1 MNFPAFADRREG
13 WTRYLFFTGKGGVGK
28 TSLSCATALRLAESG
43 RRVLLVSTDPASNL
57 DEVLGVTL
65 SNTPTV
71 IPGMSGLAALNIDPE
86 EAARAYRERVIGPM
100 RGILPEA
107 ALRSMEEGLSGSCT
121 VEIAAFDEFT
131 GLIGNPDVG
140 TDFNHIVFDTAPTGH
155 TLRLMSLAKA
165 WDQFLDENT
174 SGASCLGPLAGLEK
188 QREIYSKAVETL
200 ADKMLT
206 TLVLVSRPQ
215 AASLREAERTSR
227 ELRELGVANQMLVI
241 NGVFEACSHGDA
253 LATALQRRGDA
264 ALERASGF
272 LGSLPVATVALR
284 PRNIL
289 GVDGLRSIFE
299 VATDPIGGQCAVS
312 AHLSPQSEK
321 WDGTAAFPPDVDL
334 DFGSL
339 DDLIADL
346 SASKRGVI
354 MTMGKGGVGK
364 TTIAAA
370 IAVALAERGQAVHLS
385 TTDPAAHVAEA
396 LAGEVPGLTVGR
408 IDPIAETEAYRR
420 HVLSTAGATMDEASR
435 TLMEEDLRS
444 PCTEEIAV
452 FRAFAR
458 EVARG
463 TDKFVV
469 LDTAPTG
476 HTLLLLDAT
485 ESYQREMNRQARS
498 TQPEEVLRLLE
509 RLRDPEFTRI
519 LLVTLP
525 EATPVHE
532 AAALQEDL
540 RRAQIEPFAWIIN
553 QSLFECGS
561 SDPLLRRREETEHRY
576 LREVVDH
583 LAQRVALIRWQA
595 DEPVGVP
602 ALLALARQT
611 GSTLTLI

>member
-1 MNFPAFADRREG
+1 MIFPAFAARQAA

-57 DEVLGVTL
+57 DEVLGIRL
-65 SNTPTV
+65 SNLPTA
-71 IPGMSGLAALNIDPE
+71 IPGMSGLEALNIDPE

-121 VEIAAFDEFT
+121 VEIAAFDEFA
-131 GLIGNPDVG
+131 GLIGDPEVG
-140 TDFNHIVFDTAPTGH
+140 ENLDHIVFDTAPTGH

-165 WDQFLDENT
+165 WDHFLDENT

-188 QREIYSKAVETL
+188 QRGIYEKAVETL
-200 ADKMLT
+200 ADGNLT
-206 TLVLVSRPQ
+206 TLLLVSRPQ
-215 AASLREAERTSR
+215 TASLREAERTSL
-227 ELRELGVANQMLVI
+227 ELRELGVGNQMLVI
-241 NGVFEACSHGDA
+241 NGVFQATSPEDV
-253 LATALQRRGDA
+253 LASALQRRGEESLDH
-264 ALERASGF
+264 ASAF
-272 LGSLPVATVALR
+272 LGSLPVFTVALR

-289 GVDGLRSIFE
+289 GIDGLRSIFE
-299 VATDPIGGQCAVS
+299 GSPDAHGGRCAVS
-312 AHLSPQSEK
+312 AHASAQSQI
-321 WDGTAAFPPDVDL
+321 WDGAAAIPPGLDL
-334 DFGSL
+334 DFCGL
-339 DDLIADL
+339 ADLVDDL

-396 LAGEVPGLTVGR
+396 LAGGLPGLTVGR
-408 IDPIAETEAYRR
+408 IDPVAETEQYRQD
-420 HVLSTAGATMDEASR
+420 VLSTAGAAMDAASR
-435 TLMEEDLRS
+435 ALLEEDLRS

-458 EVARG
+458 EVAKG
-463 TDKFVV
+463 AEQFVV

-485 ESYQREMNRQARS
+485 ESYQRELNRQAGS

-509 RLRDPEFTRI
+509 RLRDPEFTRVV
-519 LLVTLP
+519 LVTLP

-540 RRAQIEPFAWIIN
+540 RRARIEPFGWIIN
-553 QSLFECGS
+553 QSLFESGS
-561 SDPLLRRREETEHRY
+561 GDPLLCQREEAEHRY
-576 LREVVDH
+576 LREVADH
-583 LAQRVALIRWQA
+583 LTNRVALIRWQI

-602 ALLALARQT
+602 ALLALAHEHQT
-611 GSTLTLI
+611 ALQSH

>member
-1 MNFPAFADRREG
+1 MIFPPFAERQAA

-57 DEVLGVTL
+57 DEVLGVSL
-65 SNTPTV
+65 SNTPTAV
-71 IPGMSGLAALNIDPE
+71 PGMGGLAALNIDPE
-86 EAARAYRERVIGPM
+86 AAARAYRERVIGPM

-131 GLIGNPDVG
+131 GLIGNPEVG
-140 TDFNHIVFDTAPTGH
+140 KSFDHIVFDTAPTGH

-188 QREIYSKAVETL
+188 QRAIYSAAVETL
-200 ADKMLT
+200 ADKNLT

-215 AASLREAERTSR
+215 AASLREAQRTSR
-227 ELRELGVANQMLVI
+227 ELRALGVANQMLVI
-241 NGVFEACSHGDA
+241 NGVFEASRSGDA
-253 LATALQRRGDA
+253 LAAALQRRGET
-264 ALERASGF
+264 ALENASGF
-272 LGSLPVATVALR
+272 LGSLPVSTVALR

-289 GVDGLRSIFE
+289 GIEGLRSIFE
-299 VATDPIGGQCAVS
+299 ETGGFEI
-312 AHLSPQSEK
+312 LGGGEP
-321 WDGTAAFPPDVDL
+321 WRPPE
-334 DFGSL
+334 FGGM

-346 SASKRGVI
+346 SAPGRGVI

-370 IAVALAERGQAVHLS
+370 IAVALAERGHSVHLS

-396 LAGEVPGLTVGR
+396 LSGEVPGLTIGR
-408 IDPIAETEAYRR
+408 IDPVAETEAYRQ

-435 TLMEEDLRS
+435 ALLEEDLRS

-458 EVARG
+458 EVAKG
-463 TDKFVV
+463 KDKFVV

-485 ESYQREMNRQARS
+485 ESYQRELNRQARS
-498 TQPEEVLRLLE
+498 TQPEEVLRLLD

-519 LLVTLP
+519 LLVALP

-532 AAALQEDL
+532 AAALQDDL
-540 RRAQIEPFAWIIN
+540 RRAQIEPFGWIIN
-553 QSLFECGS
+553 QSLFESGS
-561 SDPLLRRREETEHRY
+561 SDPLLRQREEAEHRY
-576 LREVVDH
+576 LREVAGH
-583 LAQRVALIRWQA
+583 LAKRVALIRWQA
-595 DEPVGVP
+595 DEPVGAP
-602 ALLALARQT
+602 ALLALARQA
-611 GSTLTLI
+611 SPAPSLF